1 MQNESKNKPDNYPLQ
16 LALKTRIC
24 LMAALIYGGTDC
36 PVKDSV
42 SKAVEISKEVDTQVR
57 EMKAREHE

>member
-1 MQNESKNKPDNYPLQ
+1 MQNETKNKPDNYPLQ